1 MPDRFTRS
9 LDSPDEVIE
18 GELVRKEHVELGG
31 LVVGRDTH
39 QPGWRWSVH
48 VRPSIGTEWC
58 ETRHIGFALRGRLT
72 VMTRDGVEFD
82 VANGDT
88 YVIPPVH
95 DAWVA
100 GDEEFVTVE
109 WMGART
115 WLAPLSTLRERVLA
129 TLVFT
134 DIVDSTATAR
144 SMGDRAFADLIA
156 VHDQRLTETVARFK
170 GEIAKLTG
178 DGMLAMF
185 DGATRA
191 VRCAGECRRA
201 VSDLGLSLRAAVHT
215 GEVEVAGD
223 QIQGIAVN
231 EAARILDLAEAHEV
245 LVSATTAEL
254 AADSGLLFEDR
265 GSHTLRG
272 VGGERQLVALS

>member
-1 MPDRFTRS
+1 MRDRFTRS

-18 GELVRKEHVELGG
+18 GELVRTEHVELGG
-31 LVVGRDTH
+31 VTVGRDTH

-48 VRPSIGTEWC
+48 VRPLIGTEWC
-58 ETRHIGFALRGRLT
+58 ETRHIGFALGGRLR
-72 VMTRDGVEFD
+72 VLTRDGVEFD
-82 VANGDT
+82 IVKGDT
-88 YVIPPVH
+88 YVIPPGH
-95 DAWVA
+95 DSWVA
-100 GDEEFVTVE
+100 GDEEFVSVE

-115 WLAPLSTLRERVLA
+115 WLAPLSTMRERVLA

-134 DIVDSTATAR
+134 DIVESTATAR
-144 SMGDRAFADLIA
+144 RIGDRAFADLVA
-156 VHDQRLTETVARFK
+156 VHDQRLTGTVARFK
-170 GEIAKLTG
+170 GEIVKLTG

-185 DGATRA
+185 DGAARA
-191 VRCAGECRRA
+191 IRCARECDRA

-215 GEVEVAGD
+215 GEIEVAGD

-254 AADSGLLFEDR
+254 AADSGLSFEDR